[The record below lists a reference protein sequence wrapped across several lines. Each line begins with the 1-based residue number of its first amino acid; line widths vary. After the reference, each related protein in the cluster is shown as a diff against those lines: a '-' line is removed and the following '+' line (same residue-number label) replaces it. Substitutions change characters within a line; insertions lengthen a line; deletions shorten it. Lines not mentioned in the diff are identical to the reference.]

1 MSQNFGLALR
11 GVSNEYLK
19 FGSIMLVPAD
29 KPTSSE
35 HCYSTIIRVLIQP
48 LSWPPHVN
56 YGNYG
61 KCTTKNVTFESVLFP
76 QVTDLPHPCFLSCH
90 HSYLDQ
96 ISICSVVFLTG
107 QKFIQENCAKNGF
120 PKTKNVRRFYRVTS
134 NFKISGGEGLSI
146 MSLRIVTALH
156 QKELKSSHSF
166 F

>member
-76 QVTDLPHPCFLSCH
+76 QVTDLPHLCLYFVTTVTWIRYQYVLLFFLQDRNS
-90 HSYLDQ
+90 
-96 ISICSVVFLTG
+96 F
-107 QKFIQENCAKNGF
+107 
-120 PKTKNVRRFYRVTS
+120 R
-134 NFKISGGEGLSI
+134 
-146 MSLRIVTALH
+146 RIVLKTAFL
-156 QKELKSSHSF
+156 KRRMYEDFIESLPILKSLEVSG
-166 F
+166 